1 MKKSFGLLI
10 IFFLLALSLRAQ
22 QFYVVT
28 GVYAQESNAQKIT
41 GYLRV
46 NLYDAS
52 YAKNTTDNTYY
63 VYILQTDNKQAAT
76 EKVNELHLKEEF
88 KDAWV
93 YFGTLTSSNPITTD
107 GELPP
112 EFAQDVPVNIKK
124 PDSLLSTLSTNSTTV
139 STEVIEPELKVK
151 GKLFE
156 FATNTDDGRKV
167 VTEIHSV
174 DYKHNR
180 DLGAYKTNQYVDV
193 VRSSNREDNLMTF
206 VCGVFGY
213 QEIVKVI
220 DYNNPA
226 TSSDVM
232 KDAKGAYVIPYTLQR
247 MKKGDVSVM
256 YHLSFY
262 KDAVIMLPP
271 SKTELDELVTMMS
284 DNTGYKIKV
293 HAHCNGSNNR
303 RIIAMG
309 KTKNYF
315 DVKGSDGH
323 TGSAKQL
330 TKLRGEAVK
339 SYLVDHGIAEDRI
352 DIFAW
357 GALNMLV
364 SKTSKNSKLNDRI
377 EIEIMED

>member
-1 MKKSFGLLI
+1 LLT
-10 IFFLLALSLRAQ
+10 LSLSAQ

-52 YAKNTTDNTYY
+52 YAKNTVDNTYY
-63 VYILQTDNKQAAT
+63 VYVLQTDNKQTAT

-93 YFGTLTSSNPITTD
+93 YFGSLTSSNPGATGT
-107 GELPP
+107 GLLP
-112 EFAQDVPVNIKK
+112 EFPEEVTINIKK
-124 PDSLLSTLSTNSTTV
+124 PDSLSSNI
-139 STEVIEPELKVK
+139 STEATEPELKVK

-156 FATNTDDGRKV
+156 FVTNTDDGKKV

-174 DYKHNR
+174 DYKHSR

-193 VRSSNREDNLMTF
+193 VRSSNREDDLMTF

-284 DNTGYKIKV
+284 DNMGYKIKV
-293 HAHCNGSNNR
+293 HAHCNGNNNR

-315 DVKGSDGH
+315 DVKGSNGH

-330 TKLRGEAVK
+330 TRLRGEAVK
-339 SYLVDHGIAEDRI
+339 SYLIDHGIAEDRI

>member
-1 MKKSFGLLI
+1 MPK
-10 IFFLLALSLRAQ
+10 
-22 QFYVVT
+22 
-28 GVYAQESNAQKIT
+28 KIT

-52 YAKNTTDNTYY
+52 YAKNTVDNTYY
-63 VYILQTDNKQAAT
+63 VYVLQTDNKQTAI

-93 YFGTLTSSNPITTD
+93 YSGTLTSSSPTTTYE
-107 GELPP
+107 GLPP
-112 EFAQDVPVNIKK
+112 EFAEEVPINIKK
-124 PDSLLSTLSTNSTTV
+124 TDSLINILPTNSPTV
-139 STEVIEPELKVK
+139 LTEVIEPELKVK

-156 FATNTDDGRKV
+156 FVTTTNDGKKI
-167 VTEIHSV
+167 VTEIHNI
-174 DYKHNR
+174 DYKHSR

-193 VRSSNREDNLMTF
+193 VRTSNREDNLLTF

-213 QEIVKVI
+213 EEVVKVI

-232 KDAKGAYVIPYTLQR
+232 KDAKGAYIVPYTLQR

-271 SKTELDELVTMMS
+271 SQAELDELVTMMS
-284 DNTGYKIKV
+284 DNLEYKIKV
-293 HAHCNGSNNR
+293 HAHCNGNNNR

-309 KTKNYF
+309 ETKNYF
-315 DVKGSDGH
+315 DVKGSSGH
-323 TGSAKQL
+323 TGSAKEL

-352 DIFAW
+352 DVFAW
-357 GALNMLV
+357 GALDMLV

>member
-10 IFFLLALSLRAQ
+10 IFVLLVISLRAQ

-28 GVYAQESNAQKIT
+28 GVYAQEKNAQKIT

-46 NLYDAS
+46 NLYNAT
-52 YAKNTTDNTYY
+52 YAKNNIDNTYY
-63 VYILQTDNKQAAT
+63 VYVLETDNKQAAT
-76 EKVNELHLKEEF
+76 EKLNELHLKEEF
-88 KDAWV
+88 KDAWI
-93 YFGTLTSSNPITTD
+93 YSGTLKSSNPATAD
-107 GELPP
+107 GLVP
-112 EFAQDVPVNIKK
+112 EVSEEVPLNVKK
-124 PDSLLSTLSTNSTTV
+124 SDSLNIPSTTENTIV
-139 STEVIEPELKVK
+139 STEETKPELKVK

-156 FATNTDDGRKV
+156 FVTSTEDGKKI

-174 DYKHNR
+174 DYKHSR
-180 DLGAYKTNQYVDV
+180 ELGAYKTNQYVDIV
-193 VRSSNREDNLMTF
+193 KLFNRENNYMTL

-220 DYNNPA
+220 DYDNPDA
-226 TSSDVM
+226 GPDVM
-232 KDAKGAYVIPYTLQR
+232 KDAKGAYIIPYTLQR
-247 MKKGDVSVM
+247 MKKGDVSIM

-262 KDAVIMLPP
+262 KDAVIMLSP

-284 DNTGYKIKV
+284 DNQEYKIKV
-293 HAHCNGSNNR
+293 HAHCNGNNDR

-315 DVKGSDGH
+315 DVKGSVGYP
-323 TGSAKQL
+323 GSAKEL
-330 TKLRGEAVK
+330 TKLRGEAIK

-357 GALNMLV
+357 GALDMLV
-364 SKTSKNSKLNDRI
+364 SKTSKSSKLNDRI